1 MNKTPIKNIK
11 FNLFKDKNGDATR
24 LQLVKIFIDL
34 ATKSRQL
41 DRNQVV

>member
-11 FNLFKDKNGDATR
+11 FHLFKDKKDDAIG
-24 LQLVKIFIDL
+24 LQLVKIFINL

-41 DRNQVV
+41 ERNQVV